1 MDDKPNDIAN
11 IQINKTARKCIEVCE
26 AKKAA
31 NIILFNVQDNNI
43 LTDYYLVCCG
53 LSQPHIRA
61 IASALRREMLDN
73 GIKLRGVDGA
83 SANSQWL
90 VLDFGSVIV
99 HIMTPEMRQRYM
111 LENLW
116 DKRLIVFQGGEP
128 MPEVRPDAT
137 PEDNDFPQEDDD
149 DSNVQVWTDD
159 AFDDF
164 LEGDDEEDDEEDEDY
179 EDEEDF
185 DDFLSDDEFDDEDDE
200 DEDEDD
206 EDEEDEDEEDEEDDL
221 DFLDYD
227 EEEDADKQDEKP
239 RDTSV
244 TFDTLFGEEDAKQKK
259 QFPQKHSNLDDLFK
273 K

>member
-1 MDDKPNDIAN
+1 MAEDQNTMDNTQIDEIA
-11 IQINKTARKCIEVCE
+11 RECIRVCE
-26 AKKAA
+26 EKKAA

-43 LTDYYLVCCG
+43 LTDYYLICCG

-61 IASALRREMLDN
+61 LASALRREMLDN

-83 SANSQWL
+83 SATSQWL

-128 MPEVRPDAT
+128 MPVVRPDAT
-137 PEDNDFPQEDDD
+137 PAVDDFPQEDDE

-159 AFDDF
+159 TFDDF
-164 LEGDDEEDDEEDEDY
+164 DDFQDEDEE
-179 EDEEDF
+179 EEDF
-185 DDFLSDDEFDDEDDE
+185 DYDDEDDE
-200 DEDEDD
+200 DEDNDFEFDDPSDELDEDEEDDFQD
-206 EDEEDEDEEDEEDDL
+206 EDEEDEDDFQDEEFFEDEDDQ
-221 DFLDYD
+221 
-227 EEEDADKQDEKP
+227 EEQQEQP

-244 TFDTLFGEEDAKQKK
+244 TFGTLFGDEEDKQQKASSK
-259 QFPQKHSNLDDLFK
+259 KHSDLDDLFK

>member
-1 MDDKPNDIAN
+1 MDDRQDNMAN
-11 IQINKTARKCIEVCE
+11 IQLSEIARECIRVCE
-26 AKKAA
+26 EKKAA
-31 NIILFNVQDNNI
+31 NITLFNVQDNNI

-61 IASALRREMLDN
+61 LGSALRREMLDI

-83 SANSQWL
+83 SATSQWL
-90 VLDFGSVIV
+90 VLDFGTVIV

-128 MPEVRPDAT
+128 MPAIRPDST
-137 PEDNDFPQEDDD
+137 PESNEFPQEDDD
-149 DSNVQVWTDD
+149 DANVQVWTDD

-164 LEGDDEEDDEEDEDY
+164 DDEDDEEEDY
-179 EDEEDF
+179 EEDEEDEEDENDEEDF

-200 DEDEDD
+200 
-206 EDEEDEDEEDEEDDL
+206 EEL

-227 EEEDADKQDEKP
+227 ENEDADKQDEKP

-244 TFDTLFGEEDAKQKK
+244 TFDTLFGEENDKQK
-259 QFPQKHSNLDDLFK
+259 QSPPQKHSNLDDLFK